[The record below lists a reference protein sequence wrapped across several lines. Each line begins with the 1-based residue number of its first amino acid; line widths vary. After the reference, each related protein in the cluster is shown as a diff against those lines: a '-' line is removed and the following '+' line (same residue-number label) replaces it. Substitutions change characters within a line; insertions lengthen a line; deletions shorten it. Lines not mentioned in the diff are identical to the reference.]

1 MRILFW
7 SELASPHIGGV
18 EVLTHKLMAAL
29 CRRGHQVTLITSH
42 AGSPL
47 PDEAIEDG
55 ISVQRLPMQEAL
67 RLRRLDLYAQTKR
80 RLIRIKQD
88 FQPDAVHVNFPS
100 PSVLLHWSSNA
111 HNSAPSLL
119 SIHHTLAD
127 LTAGPD
133 TLVGRSLR
141 AAAWIVSNSRCTN
154 DDTIGGYPQVRDRCS
169 MIYNGLD
176 HPPGPVAALPW
187 DPPRVLCLGRLT
199 RDKGF
204 DVALAAFAEVRRAI
218 PNCRLTVAGNGP
230 EFDTLNALAAC
241 HDIRD
246 AVDFPGWVAPADSK
260 SLLNSATLVIVPS
273 LVRESFGLVA
283 LEAMQMGRLVIAADT
298 GALPELVTH
307 QESGLVTPPGDARAL
322 ASAIVQVLSN
332 RELAAGM
339 GAAGRRRALEHFGL
353 DRYVHEY
360 ESLYARLHAAS
371 ARGEAH
377 AHS

>member
-7 SELASPHIGGV
+7 SELAWPHVGGV
-18 EVLTHKLMAAL
+18 EILTRKLMVAL
-29 CRRGHQVTLITSH
+29 CRRGHQVMLIASH
-42 AGSPL
+42 ADLPL
-47 PDEAIEDG
+47 PDERIEDG
-55 ISVQRLPMQEAL
+55 ILVHRLPMQETL
-67 RLRRLDLYAQTKR
+67 TLRRLDLYAQTKR
-80 RLIRIKQD
+80 RLVRLKQD

-100 PSVLLHWSSNA
+100 PSVLLHWSSSA
-111 HNSAPSLL
+111 PNSAPSLL

-141 AAAWIVSNSRCTN
+141 AAAWIVSNSRCTY
-154 DDTIGGYPQVRDRCS
+154 DDTIRGYPQARDRCS

-176 HPPGPVAALPW
+176 HPPEPVTALPW

-230 EFDTLNALAAC
+230 EFDTLNALAGSLA
-241 HDIRD
+241 IRD
-246 AVDFPGWVAPADSK
+246 AVDFPGWVAPADAK
-260 SLLNSATLVIVPS
+260 RLLNSATVVIVPS

-283 LEAMQMGRLVIAADT
+283 LEAMQMGRPVIAADT

-307 QESGLVTPPGDARAL
+307 QETGLVTPVGDARAL
-322 ASAIVQVLSN
+322 ASAIVRVLSN

-339 GAAGRRRALEHFGL
+339 GAAGRRRALEDFGL
-353 DRYVHEY
+353 DRYVQEY

-371 ARGEAH
+371 ITGQAH